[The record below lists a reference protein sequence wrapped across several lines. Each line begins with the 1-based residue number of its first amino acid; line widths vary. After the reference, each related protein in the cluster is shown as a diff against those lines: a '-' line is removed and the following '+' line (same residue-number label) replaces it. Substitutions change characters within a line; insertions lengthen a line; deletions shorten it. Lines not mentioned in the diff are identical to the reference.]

1 VPVGPE
7 GTLETFTIITAA
19 FPGLPKP
26 PVVIAY
32 VTLDGAD
39 TALVNMVNG
48 LDLTDIGAAAAKL
61 QGQPR
66 VRVKFVDE
74 PEGRITDISFELTP
88 AG

>member
-1 VPVGPE
+1 MPVGPE
-7 GTLETFTIITAA
+7 GVLETFTIITAA

-39 TALVNMVNG
+39 TALVNMVHG
-48 LDLTDIGAAAAKL
+48 LDLSDIGAAAAQL

-66 VRVKFVDE
+66 VRAKFIDE
-74 PEGRITDISFELTP
+74 PQGRITDISFVLT
-88 AG
+88 